1 MIKSQNI
8 LASLQKRQTCKTATA
23 ELFSKISNKK
33 EISKKSP
40 INLKFHH
47 CEANIFL
54 AKFTKFINFQKNI
67 KSSGSLRANF
77 INKLQMN
84 YFLAFNVYQCPIQ

>member
-23 ELFSKISNKK
+23 ELFIKISNKK

-67 KSSGSLRANF
+67 KSSGSLRAKFYKQASNELF
-77 INKLQMN
+77 PSL
-84 YFLAFNVYQCPIQ
+84 

>member
-8 LASLQKRQTCKTATA
+8 LATLQKRQTCKGATA

-40 INLKFHH
+40 INLTFHH
-47 CEANIFL
+47 CEANVFL
-54 AKFTKFINFQKNI
+54 AKFTKSINFQTN
-67 KSSGSLRANF
+67 
-77 INKLQMN
+77 LQV
-84 YFLAFNVYQCPIQ
+84 A